1 MKIGVVSDTH
11 SRPIPQQVFDTFKNV
26 DFIIH
31 AGDFC
36 SLEDLKKFQEIK
48 TVKAVHGNMDE
59 NNLCAL
65 LPERD
70 IVAWENFKIGL
81 YHGRGPAHQILDSV
95 QEEFKNDH
103 VDAVIFGHSHQPF
116 NEELNGVLYFNPG
129 SPNDR
134 IFAPYCSYGILEIKG
149 EKLVGKIVKVKDNG

>member
-11 SRPIPQQVFDTFKNV
+11 SKAIPQQVFDSFRDV
-26 DFIIH
+26 DLIIH

-36 SLEDLKKFQEIK
+36 SVADLKKFQDIK
-48 TVKAVHGNMDE
+48 TVKAVRGNMDE
-59 NNLCAL
+59 NSLSAI

-70 IVAWENFKIGL
+70 IFTWGNFKIGI
-81 YHGRGPAHQILDSV
+81 YHGRGPRNLVLEAV
-95 QEEFKNDH
+95 QEEFKNER

-129 SPNDR
+129 SPNDP
-134 IFAPYCSYGILEIKG
+134 IFAPYCSYGILEVKSGKI
-149 EKLVGKIVKVKDNG
+149 VGKIVKVK